1 MMSKV
6 LFGIVPIKASGIN
19 IQVSTV
25 SHAKLD
31 NIALNPN
38 HLLSFGCFDFIF

>member
-31 NIALNPN
+31 DIALNPN